1 MTANEFAALCSE
13 YCIDPAIALENED
26 IVEALK
32 NRDVEAV
39 ADILANEF

>member
-13 YCIDPAIALENED
+13 HGIHPAIALENED

-32 NRDVEAV
+32 NRDAEAV